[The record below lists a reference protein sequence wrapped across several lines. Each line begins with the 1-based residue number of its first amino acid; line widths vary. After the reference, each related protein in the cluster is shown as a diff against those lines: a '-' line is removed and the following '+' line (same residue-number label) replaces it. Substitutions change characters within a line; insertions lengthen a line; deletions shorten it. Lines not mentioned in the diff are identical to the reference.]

1 MDKCQTWLCVDKN
14 VLNQAYQ
21 FPTNRSDFGFHPGQK
36 WPFKDHGQTKP
47 FSILICFYE
56 IHWKWLS
63 NGESVENVVV
73 WLDTGQ
79 FWPKIQNPLQNKA
92 IIKFLKNQKNSKK
105 DFIQFAKLWM
115 HVLDFIWSTSIYSQ
129 ILDPQGCLFNIIP

>member
-1 MDKCQTWLCVDKN
+1 MSNLTLCGSKRIKSGISISDEQIWFRFSSWSKMTIQGPWSDRAILNSDKIN
-14 VLNQAYQ
+14 
-21 FPTNRSDFGFHPGQK
+21 
-36 WPFKDHGQTKP
+36 
-47 FSILICFYE
+47 CFYE
-56 IHWKWLS
+56 INWKWLS
-63 NGESVENVVV
+63 NRESVENVVF
-73 WLDTGQ
+73 WLATGQ

-115 HVLDFIWSTSIYSQ
+115 HVLDFIWSISIYSQ